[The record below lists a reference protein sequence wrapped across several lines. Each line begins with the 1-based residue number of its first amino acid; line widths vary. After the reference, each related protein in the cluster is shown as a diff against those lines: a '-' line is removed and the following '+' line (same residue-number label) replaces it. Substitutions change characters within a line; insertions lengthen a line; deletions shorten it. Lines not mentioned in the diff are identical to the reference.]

1 MVAAAGA
8 AGGAAWPALGVD
20 AGVGVKAGSAVV
32 VASAAAGG
40 AGRTF
45 RTTRLSSCNSLTLL
59 TFGAGDKV
67 AASGVGVGLAVA
79 AGDKVA
85 SGVGVGV
92 AVAAGVK
99 VASGVGVG
107 VGAWFSDRLQL
118 TARDP
123 MRKRKNARRQPLRF
137 RSMVNKSG

>member
-1 MVAAAGA
+1 M
-8 AGGAAWPALGVD
+8 
-20 AGVGVKAGSAVV
+20 
-32 VASAAAGG
+32 
-40 AGRTF
+40 
-45 RTTRLSSCNSLTLL
+45 L
-59 TFGAGDKV
+59 TFGEGDKV
-67 AASGVGVGLAVA
+67 AASGVGVGLAVAAGDKVASGVGVGVAVA

>member
-1 MVAAAGA
+1 M
-8 AGGAAWPALGVD
+8 
-20 AGVGVKAGSAVV
+20 
-32 VASAAAGG
+32 
-40 AGRTF
+40 
-45 RTTRLSSCNSLTLL
+45 L
-59 TFGAGDKV
+59 TFGAGEKV

-92 AVAAGVK
+92 AVAAGVI

-123 MRKRKNARRQPLRF
+123 MRKRKDARKQPLRF

>member
-1 MVAAAGA
+1 MVAVAGA
-8 AGGAAWPALGVD
+8 AGGVASPALGVD
-20 AGVGVKAGSAVV
+20 AGVGVKVGSAVV
-32 VASAAAGG
+32 VVSAAAGG

-45 RTTRLSSCNSLTLL
+45 RTTRFSPCKSLKLL

-107 VGAWFSDRLQL
+107 AWFSDRLQL

-123 MRKRKNARRQPLRF
+123 MRKRKDARKQPLRF
-137 RSMVNKSG
+137 RSIVNTSG

>member
-8 AGGAAWPALGVD
+8 AGGVAWPALGVA
-20 AGVGVKAGSAVV
+20 AGVGVKVGSAVV
-32 VASAAAGG
+32 VVSAAAGG

-45 RTTRLSSCNSLTLL
+45 RTTRFSPCNSLKLL
-59 TFGAGDKV
+59 TFGAGEKV

-123 MRKRKNARRQPLRF
+123 MRKRKDARKQPLRF

>member
-8 AGGAAWPALGVD
+8 AGGVASPALGVD
-20 AGVGVKAGSAVV
+20 AGVGVEVGSAVV
-32 VASAAAGG
+32 VVSAAAGG

-92 AVAAGVK
+92 GV
-99 VASGVGVG
+99 
-107 VGAWFSDRLQL
+107 WFSDRLQL

-123 MRKRKNARRQPLRF
+123 MRKRKNTRKQPLRF